1 MRKTSSV
8 RKIRRPRRVVR
19 NCDSKS
25 YLLFVSLLVA
35 SCVLVYAP
43 AGRADGAGKPKG
55 DQAQAPR
62 LTADLMGSIPTREGQ
77 RIHVAIDLG
86 NVIVRTEDS
95 GKIDYTVHLEAD
107 ASQKDAKRL
116 LKTFVVTAHASPD
129 GVFFGG
135 QTSERKAS
143 GRLWVTLQVNVPRN
157 YNVDISTGGGNIEVN
172 DVNGRVTLNT
182 AGGNIVAGNSTGS
195 ARLTTEG
202 GHITIK
208 NVGGDLLATTGGG
221 HITTGDIT
229 GIATLHTE
237 GGHIQ
242 VSSIGGAGHLT
253 TGGGNVFVEHSGT
266 GLVAETVGGQ
276 IEVGEAAGLVHA
288 RTGGGGIH
296 VVRVTGPTN
305 LQTSGGNIYLTQVD
319 GTVKA
324 STGNGGITAWFVTP
338 VKLPSTCEL
347 QSGDGD
353 IIVYIPRQLPVTI
366 DAMMPSDHDHQ
377 FFVDPA
383 LRLLVTRNT
392 MPNDSAT
399 LHAIGSQNGGGEV
412 VHLRTISGNIRLMAS
427 DATKQI
433 QIYKTQMQQLED
445 SLQNQWRE
453 ITRLQLQS
461 AKTAP

>member
-1 MRKTSSV
+1 MRFLS
-8 RKIRRPRRVVR
+8 
-19 NCDSKS
+19 
-25 YLLFVSLLVA
+25 LLFAACALV
-35 SCVLVYAP
+35 CAP
-43 AGRADGAGKPKG
+43 AGRADGSGKPPG
-55 DQAQAPR
+55 NQAPTPR
-62 LTADLMGSIPTREGQ
+62 LTSDRMGSVPTHDGQ
-77 RIHVAIDLG
+77 RIHLAIDLG
-86 NVIVRTEDS
+86 NVIVRTDDS
-95 GKIDYTVHLEAD
+95 GKVDYTLHLEAD
-107 ASQKDAKRL
+107 ASQKDAKRM
-116 LKTFVVTAHASPD
+116 LKTFVVTARATPD
-129 GVFFGG
+129 GVIFRG
-135 QTSERKAS
+135 QTAEKQAS
-143 GRLWVTLQVNVPRN
+143 GRLWVTLHVNVPRN
-157 YNVDISTGGGNIEVN
+157 YNVDISTGGGNIEVS
-172 DVNGRVTLNT
+172 DLNGRVTLNT
-182 AGGNIVAGNSTGS
+182 AGGNIVAGNATGS
-195 ARLTTEG
+195 ARLTTQG

-221 HITTGDIT
+221 HITTGDIA

-253 TGGGNVFVEHSGT
+253 TGGGNVFVERSGT
-266 GLVAETVGGQ
+266 GLVAETIGGQ

-288 RTGGGGIH
+288 KTGGGGIH

-338 VKLPSTCEL
+338 VKTPSTCEF

-366 DAMMPSDHDHQ
+366 DAMMPSDSDHQ

-392 MPNDSAT
+392 MPNDSST
-399 LHAIGSQNGGGEV
+399 LHAIGLQNGGGEV

-427 DATKQI
+427 DATKQL
-433 QIYKTQMQQLED
+433 QMYKTQMQQLEE

-453 ITRLQLQS
+453 ITRLQLQA

>member
-1 MRKTSSV
+1 
-8 RKIRRPRRVVR
+8 
-19 NCDSKS
+19 
-25 YLLFVSLLVA
+25 
-35 SCVLVYAP
+35 
-43 AGRADGAGKPKG
+43 
-55 DQAQAPR
+55 
-62 LTADLMGSIPTREGQ
+62 MGSVPTHDGQ
-77 RIHVAIDLG
+77 RIHLSIGLG
-86 NVIVRTEDS
+86 NVIVRTDDV
-95 GKIDYTVHLEAD
+95 GKIDYTLHLEAD
-107 ASQKDAKRL
+107 GSQKDAKRL
-116 LKTFVVTAHASPD
+116 LKTFVVTARATPD
-129 GVFFGG
+129 GVVFRGE
-135 QTSERKAS
+135 TSEKKAS
-143 GRLWVTLQVNVPRN
+143 GRLWVTLHINVPRN
-157 YNVDISTGGGNIEVN
+157 YNVDVSTGGGNIEVG
-172 DVNGRVTLNT
+172 DLNGRVALNT
-182 AGGNIVAGNSTGS
+182 VGGNIVAGNSTGS

-208 NVGGDLLATTGGG
+208 NVGGDLMATTGGG

-253 TGGGNVFVEHSGT
+253 TGGGNVFVERSGT
-266 GLVAETVGGQ
+266 GLVAETIGGQ

-288 RTGGGGIH
+288 KTGGGGIH

-338 VKLPSTCEL
+338 VKTPSTCEF

-366 DAMMPSDHDHQ
+366 DALMPSDSDHQ
-377 FFVDPA
+377 FFVDPS

-412 VHLRTISGNIRLMAS
+412 VHLRTISGNIRLIAS
-427 DATKQI
+427 DASKQLE
-433 QIYKTQMQQLED
+433 IYKTQMQQLEE

-453 ITRLQLQS
+453 ITRLQVQ
-461 AKTAP
+461 AERRVP